1 MGDAGEGK
9 RDLRLDDL
17 KNVAQNIFLSRV
29 EYVVKDEM
37 FDAMRCGNEVGL
49 WSRVYACSPGNI
61 GQCKCLKV

>member
-9 RDLRLDDL
+9 RCLRLDGI
-17 KNVAQNIFLSRV
+17 KNVVQNIFLSRV

-37 FDAMRCGNEVGL
+37 FDAMRREKEVGL

-61 GQCKCLKV
+61 GQRNRLEV